1 MQRRLEDGGGEQ
13 DTGCADRTTD
23 AAGFGA
29 DPAVCQLTGWWVRP
43 PPSGWR
49 QEMQPLPE
57 QLPEVDPDGVG
68 PGENEPHDSFQGVGR
83 WLAARQWQTG
93 RLT

>member
-1 MQRRLEDGGGEQ
+1 
-13 DTGCADRTTD
+13 
-23 AAGFGA
+23 
-29 DPAVCQLTGWWVRP
+29 
-43 PPSGWR
+43 
-49 QEMQPLPE
+49 MQPLPE
-57 QLPEVDPDGVG
+57 QLPEVDPDGGG